1 MYVKSTSAQPQLK
14 STLIKGFI
22 SRAKQIER
30 NLRNGF
36 VDERQRKTIM
46 PKNKCFPEYTY
57 YLLARQT

>member
-36 VDERQRKTIM
+36 VDERFVGVLNSKKSLRCGFM
-46 PKNKCFPEYTY
+46 
-57 YLLARQT
+57 